1 MTIGSRRGDI
11 KESNR
16 TVCNPFV
23 TSCGYDIRLRL
34 LAVLTCPYSAYLR
47 LWLVKGMFL
56 GRLAAESECSGPT
69 LTRG

>member
-1 MTIGSRRGDI
+1 MTIGSRYGEI

-16 TVCNPFV
+16 SACNPFV
-23 TSCGYDIRLRL
+23 ISCSYDIRL

-47 LWLVKGMFL
+47 LGLVEGMFL
-56 GRLAAESECSGPT
+56 GRLAAESESSGPT